1 MFISMFEFANS
12 LQMRE
17 ISEGILFRLYV
28 RRANLRDEDCQDS
41 IKGKVVKLKVTVCF
55 RIV

>member
-41 IKGKVVKLKVTVCF
+41 IKGKVVKLKSHCVF
-55 RIV
+55 